1 MRKPLYSPKPDPTHQ
16 VPSLSEPKQRRH
28 HLGSSRSIRNLL
40 ERRWLVVVLALAL
53 TGLGAAITGMLFKGG
68 INLLR
73 DWRLALLD
81 DFPAWVVLPA
91 LGALGGLLS
100 GWLVTNFAP
109 AAGGAGVTHIMGFLR
124 HRSVPMG
131 LRVGLVKLVAG
142 IIAIG
147 SGFPLG
153 PEGPAVQMGGSV
165 AWQMSRWLKAPVAFR
180 RVIVAAG
187 SGAGIAAVFSAPI
200 GGFIYAIEE
209 LLHSARPVVLLLVI
223 ITTFSADTWADVI
236 GFLGLNPGGS
246 GLHQT
251 LGFQLQREFTPMVDF
266 LPIDLAYLIALGAVI
281 GVLAELYC
289 RYVLVMQR
297 QGNRW
302 FGNRLI
308 LRMTL
313 CGLVLG
319 GTYAVLPDIFHNT
332 TELKVLIAE
341 GNAGIP
347 LALGGFL
354 VMFFTTGLAAAS
366 GAPGGLFMPMLTLG
380 GAIGLACGGWV
391 EALTGHVPST
401 YVFAGMGAFVAG
413 CSRTPISAMFLAFA
427 LTKDLLILKP
437 ILVACLMSFVV
448 ARLFH
453 PHSIYERQ
461 MGMELEVEEA
471 LQMRLDRHRRP
482 FTPPPLP
489 ESGREGGNL

>member
-1 MRKPLYSPKPDPTHQ
+1 MPT
-16 VPSLSEPKQRRH
+16 LSEPKKRRH
-28 HLGSSRSIRNLL
+28 LLGSSRSITRLL

-53 TGLGAAITGMLFKGG
+53 TGLGAAITGLLFTSG

-73 DWRLALLD
+73 DWRLNLLND
-81 DFPAWVVLPA
+81 LPAWVVLPA
-91 LGALGGLLS
+91 LGAFGGMVSAWLITNLS
-100 GWLVTNFAP
+100 P
-109 AAGGAGVTHIMGFLR
+109 AAGGAGITHIMGFLR

-131 LRVGLVKLVAG
+131 LQVGLVKLVAG

-165 AWQMSRWLKAPVAFR
+165 AWQMSRWLRAPVAFR

-187 SGAGIAAVFSAPI
+187 GGAGIAAVFSAPI

-223 ITTFSADTWADVI
+223 ITTFSADTLADVL
-236 GFLGLNPGGS
+236 GFLGLNPGGN
-246 GLHQT
+246 GLSST
-251 LGFQLQREFTPMVDF
+251 IGFQLRF
-266 LPIDLAYLIALGAVI
+266 LPIDLLYLIALGVVV
-281 GVLAELYC
+281 GVLAEIYT
-289 RYVLVMQR
+289 RYVLTMQR

-302 FGNRLI
+302 FGDRLI

-313 CGLVLG
+313 SGLVLG
-319 GTYAVLPDIFHNT
+319 CVYAALPDTFHNPS
-332 TELKVLIAE
+332 ELKHLIA
-341 GNAGIP
+341 GGKADIT
-347 LALGGFL
+347 LALGSFVVL
-354 VMFFTTGLAAAS
+354 FFSTGLAAGS

-380 GAIGLACGGWV
+380 GAIGLACGTGV
-391 EALTGHVPST
+391 EALTGHVPTT

-437 ILVACLMSFVV
+437 IMVACLTSFVI

-461 MGMELEVEEA
+461 MGMELDSEDRM
-471 LQMRLDRHRRP
+471 QMKLNRYRRP
-482 FTPPPLP
+482 FTPPAPP
-489 ESGREGGNL
+489 SGRPGDPS